1 MTPPL
6 PKPSHHFGASK
17 FIMLVKGGNMDR
29 HSMLLVLMAIGLVA
43 LACSLSKPTPTPSQ
57 EAIEA
62 QRTVD
67 AMVALKRDLEFPEHF
82 QSDEVARTGDEFDV
96 TQYFTVL
103 QRLSM
108 EPGYVLDYVYHM
120 NGMGGFPILYA
131 RKANEPSYRTE
142 SEYTEA
148 SERGAAGPYLDHVQV
163 DGTPEGFFQ
172 LVVLRIM
179 GGQFYL
185 YWHAAYNDAR
195 IICTPDALE
204 ALLSQPTMFDKELP
218 ANVQRAARKLDVAPV
233 VEMGADA
240 VTVRVVIFTNWGGF
254 IRRSYTI
261 SRAFPHQIL
270 AEEEET
276 LVEYDCGV
284 MF

>member
-1 MTPPL
+1 
-6 PKPSHHFGASK
+6 
-17 FIMLVKGGNMDR
+17 MDR
-29 HSMLLVLMAIGLVA
+29 QYSMLLILMVIGLVT

-67 AMVALKRDLEFPEHF
+67 AMAALKQGLEFPEHF
-82 QSDEVARTGDEFDV
+82 RSGDAARTGDEFDV
-96 TQYFTVL
+96 AQYFTVL
-103 QRLSM
+103 QHLSM

-120 NGMGGFPILYA
+120 DGMGGFPILYA
-131 RKANEPSYRTE
+131 RKADEPAYRTE
-142 SEYTEA
+142 AEYTEA
-148 SERGAAGPYLDHVQV
+148 SERGAAGSYLDHIQV

-185 YWHAAYNDAR
+185 YWHAGYNDAQ
-195 IICTPDALE
+195 IICTRDALE
-204 ALLSQPTMFDKELP
+204 ALLSQPTMFGEELP
-218 ANVQRAARKLDVAPV
+218 GNVQRAARKLDVAPV
-233 VEMGADA
+233 VEMGADT

-254 IRRSYTI
+254 IRCSYTI
-261 SRAFPHQIL
+261 SRAFPHRIL

-276 LVEYDCGV
+276 LVEYNCGV